1 MGIKEEV
8 EKQVEKLGD
17 SSINLLTGKAAYEDM
32 IRFKGG
38 VEVANTILGV
48 FGKSTEGV
56 RKEVDGLSKA
66 FFGLYEQEKTA
77 ETVMISFAALLKGNV
92 SQALLGVTGLLKTAA
107 TDAQRFQV
115 ELIKYGQDQTF
126 QKSIG
131 EQAFALASLGIKY
144 EDLKRAN
151 IGLIDNY
158 NASIIISEKQRQSFE
173 GNRKAMS
180 ELVVFNQKF
189 GIEQAKTNEIL
200 NFTKNIMGGGTEQ
213 AIKLS
218 EQMLKF
224 ADVTGQKADKVFGD
238 FSKGLDRFAVMSSEK
253 AIAQFEKLQ
262 ATAAR
267 AGISMEGLVK
277 GVQQFDDIDTA
288 FEKGGQLN
296 RVLSFMGGSFD
307 TFKAFQAD
315 DDERARMM
323 IEAISGVSEKYSQLQ
338 TDQARRNFARQIS
351 ESTGGMFDMKQVVGI
366 LNKTSDL
373 SKDLAEIGKMP
384 LVTEGFTD
392 KERTD
397 KLVGLTTSTEFA
409 NVQDQLLGAGQAA
422 QELAKNL
429 RESSRQR
436 TAAFA
441 ATTLVIDQK
450 VLTPIF
456 TAQTG
461 EIKTALSD
469 FKNQAALAIGAALNN
484 PAAAFNSAST
494 KMSQAVDSF
503 AALMRT
509 PGARATYSPVPP
521 RPAIDMSVPPAE
533 MTTP

>member
-1 MGIKEEV
+1 
-8 EKQVEKLGD
+8 
-17 SSINLLTGKAAYEDM
+17 
-32 IRFKGG
+32 
-38 VEVANTILGV
+38 
-48 FGKSTEGV
+48 
-56 RKEVDGLSKA
+56 
-66 FFGLYEQEKTA
+66 
-77 ETVMISFAALLKGNV
+77 
-92 SQALLGVTGLLKTAA
+92 
-107 TDAQRFQV
+107 
-115 ELIKYGQDQTF
+115 
-126 QKSIG
+126 
-131 EQAFALASLGIKY
+131 
-144 EDLKRAN
+144 
-151 IGLIDNY
+151 
-158 NASIIISEKQRQSFE
+158 
-173 GNRKAMS
+173 
-180 ELVVFNQKF
+180 
-189 GIEQAKTNEIL
+189 
-200 NFTKNIMGGGTEQ
+200 
-213 AIKLS
+213 
-218 EQMLKF
+218 MLKF

-397 KLVGLTTSTEFA
+397 KLVGLTTSAEFA